1 MQLPSTTRFLTVT
14 FGWMHMSVDL
24 YARAGQGSARITT
37 STIRGNHYSSSVRQG
52 ESLKGAGSTVPTYEP
67 YSTTHS
73 QYPRALPPPP
83 LLSKHRRRGTTT
95 TALYCVFVGYC
106 LDFYELVLIRTLR
119 QGKAPRTVSGI
130 QNPFCTEP
138 PPIDTSSTVTFST
151 PLPSML
157 LSRHVGMAH
166 QRDTVSMTHQ
176 YDSSVRST

>member
-1 MQLPSTTRFLTVT
+1 MEGQ
-14 FGWMHMSVDL
+14 G
-24 YARAGQGSARITT
+24 RAGQCKNNDINNQRQSLFVISPSGGIIKGS
-37 STIRGNHYSSSVRQG
+37 
-52 ESLKGAGSTVPTYEP
+52 SLHGAHLRAVFYHALPIP
-67 YSTTHS
+67 
-73 QYPRALPPPP
+73 PRTPATAAAIKPPPP
-83 LLSKHRRRGTTT
+83 RHHHHSTLLRIRRI
-95 TALYCVFVGYC
+95 LLV
-106 LDFYELVLIRTLR
+106 DFYELVLIRTLR

-151 PLPSML
+151 PLPLML